1 MRTWKWKQCLAG
13 IAICLLLAGCAGQ
26 QQPASRTDFF
36 MSTLVTQQAYGAN
49 AQEAQQQA
57 ADVLAEWEQ
66 RLSLYRQDSDIARVN
81 AAAGKNAVEISKETA
96 DLLMRAKLLAQT
108 TDGAFALTIAPV
120 TLAWAVNSDSPRVVP
135 PDECASLVALVDD
148 DALQLTEDTA
158 FLQKAGQGLDLGGC
172 AKGAALDA
180 IADVYLQCDVESA
193 IVSLGGNVYARGT
206 KPGGTPWRV
215 GFRDPSKDDSASLAS
230 FELTDAVMSV
240 SGDYERYFEQDG
252 VRYGHIMDPKTGAP
266 AQSDIISVGVICETG
281 LEADIRSTELF
292 VRGKDAALEYFQA
305 GGTGMMLC
313 EDGILYVSRSLKAGF
328 QLADDAQQVKFVG

>member
-1 MRTWKWKQCLAG
+1 MCIRQWRPCLAVVG
-13 IAICLLLAGCAGQ
+13 ICLLLAGCAESA
-26 QQPASRTDFF
+26 QPVSRTDYF
-36 MSTLVTQQAYGAN
+36 MSTLVTQQAYGTQA
-49 AQEAQQQA
+49 EDAQQRA

-66 RLSLYRQDSDIARVN
+66 RLSLYKENSDITRIN
-81 AAAGKNAVEISKETA
+81 AAAGKNAVEISEETA
-96 DLLMRAKLLAQT
+96 SLLMKAKSLAQT
-108 TDGAFALTIAPV
+108 TNGAFALTLAPV

-135 PDECASLVALVDD
+135 ADECAALAGLVDD
-148 DALQLTEDTA
+148 EALQLTKNTA
-158 FLQKAGQGLDLGGC
+158 FLQKEGQGLDLGGC

-180 IADVYLQCDVESA
+180 MAQVYDQYGVESA
-193 IVSLGGNVYARGT
+193 VVSLGGNVYARGT
-206 KPGGTPWRV
+206 KPNGTPWRV

-252 VRYGHIMDPKTGAP
+252 VRYGHIMNPETGAP

-292 VRGKDAALEYFQA
+292 VRGKKAALEYFQA

-313 EDGILYVSRSLKAGF
+313 EDGVLYVSRNLEDGF
-328 QLADDAQQVKFVG
+328 QLADDSQQVQFIG